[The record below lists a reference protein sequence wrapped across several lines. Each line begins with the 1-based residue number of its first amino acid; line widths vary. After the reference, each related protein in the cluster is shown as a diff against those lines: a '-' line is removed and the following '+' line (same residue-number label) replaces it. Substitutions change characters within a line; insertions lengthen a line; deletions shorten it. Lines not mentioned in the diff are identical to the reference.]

1 MKHCCLN
8 ALCSTTPHVPPA
20 TAFSPAAGAAP
31 GAPRIALPPGSSE
44 RTARAAL
51 CDSSKARGG
60 TPGAR
65 RGSRHIRGPV
75 KAKLMRTSPQPKD
88 ALRVSRSPQRFF
100 TRKNCE
106 RSWLA
111 SCSQKTQHPVHALD
125 VAACRTAERARSRA
139 KQHSFSF
146 FHSLKRAAFSTTSR
160 RGFFSFPEESSR
172 PPRSCGACT
181 SICMQSG
188 AASAAKT
195 QLMT

>member
-1 MKHCCLN
+1 MLKDPKLELAFGLFRALNLVKHCCLN
-8 ALCSTTPHVPPA
+8 ALCSTTPHVPPT

-88 ALRVSRSPQRFF
+88 ALRVSRSPPAIFHPQKLRALMAGLLF
-100 TRKNCE
+100 
-106 RSWLA
+106 
-111 SCSQKTQHPVHALD
+111 QKTQHPVHALD
-125 VAACRTAERARSRA
+125 VAAKDSRA
-139 KQHSFSF
+139 
-146 FHSLKRAAFSTTSR
+146 
-160 RGFFSFPEESSR
+160 G
-172 PPRSCGACT
+172 
-181 SICMQSG
+181 
-188 AASAAKT
+188 
-195 QLMT
+195 